1 MGHKRILTVQDISCV
16 GQCSLTVALPVLS
29 VCGHETCVL
38 PTEILST
45 HTGFQ
50 GPAVLH
56 PGRETLER
64 FWRHWQREGITFDA
78 VCTGYLGSV
87 DAAEV
92 VLELTERLLKPEG
105 LLIVD
110 PAMAD
115 HGRMYAGLDG
125 AYAESMK
132 ELSRRADILL
142 PNLTEAALLAGTPW
156 REQPEERY
164 IRELMNCFDNANVI
178 LTGVGLC
185 PGETGAAYRS
195 GGRTEFYSHP
205 KVEGRFSG
213 TGDLFAACFAGV
225 LLRGYSLPD
234 AVKTAADFTAQCVML
249 TRESPARRYG
259 IRFEAVLPWLV
270 RALEEQ

>member
-1 MGHKRILTVQDISCV
+1 MGHKRVLTVQDISCV

-29 VCGHETCVL
+29 ACGHETCVL
-38 PTEILST
+38 PTELLST

-56 PGRETLER
+56 PGREVLER
-64 FWRHWQREGITFDA
+64 FWHHWQREGITFDA
-78 VCTGYLGSV
+78 ICTGYLGSV
-87 DAAEV
+87 DAVEV

-132 ELSRRADILL
+132 ELSCRADILI
-142 PNLTEAALLAGTPW
+142 PNLTEAAILAGTPW
-156 REQPEERY
+156 SEQPEEGY
-164 IRELMNCFDNANVI
+164 IRELMDSFRNPNVI
-178 LTGVGLC
+178 LTGVGLR

-195 GGRTEFYSHP
+195 RGKTEFYSHP

-225 LLRGYSLPD
+225 LLKGHSLPD
-234 AVKTAADFTAQCVML
+234 AVKTAADFAAQCVML
-249 TRESPARRYG
+249 TRENSARRYG
-259 IRFEAVLPWLV
+259 IRFEAALPWLI
-270 RALEEQ
+270 RALEEA